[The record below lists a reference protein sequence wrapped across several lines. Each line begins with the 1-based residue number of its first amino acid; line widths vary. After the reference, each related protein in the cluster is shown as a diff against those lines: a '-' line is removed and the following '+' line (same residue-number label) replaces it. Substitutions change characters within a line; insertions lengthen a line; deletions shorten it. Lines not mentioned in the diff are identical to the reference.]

1 MDKEKC
7 INGCTIKT
15 RSGITWLKAVSW
27 QLRGTGR
34 KIRERLS
41 HAFWGMEDVIY
52 IYIYIYIY
60 IIKSS
65 RNEKVD
71 RKRCMW

>member
-1 MDKEKC
+1 VDKEKC

-52 IYIYIYIY
+52 IYIYILLNPPGT
-60 IIKSS
+60 KKWTE
-65 RNEKVD
+65 RGVCG
-71 RKRCMW
+71 KR